1 MRVSPSPPLGRKSGV
16 GLVLFKYLLVRVE
29 GFSETL
35 GKKMVA
41 NTRVTV
47 DNAEVEV
54 VATTVLCS
62 GKDPVLAALSYRD
75 PNYSF
80 AGTEYVSLNPLFQNK
95 TPCLI
100 EAVAEH
106 CSKTLP
112 TATAEFPFRSGL
124 VNESLKRQPF
134 RVSHD

>member
-1 MRVSPSPPLGRKSGV
+1 LPLGRESGV
-16 GLVLFKYLLVRVE
+16 SLVLFKYLQVRVE

-41 NTRVTV
+41 NTRVTI
-47 DNAEVEV
+47 DNAEVEI

-62 GKDPVLAALSYRD
+62 WKDPMLTVLSYRD

-80 AGTEYVSLNPLFQNK
+80 AGTEYVSLNPFFQNQ

-100 EAVAEH
+100 EPITEH
-106 CSKTLP
+106 
-112 TATAEFPFRSGL
+112 
-124 VNESLKRQPF
+124 
-134 RVSHD
+134 